1 MIAIKILLILAALA
15 FGLWVACSGSG
26 PDAPA

>member
-1 MIAIKILLILAALA
+1 MIAIKILLVLAALA
-15 FGLWVACSGSG
+15 FGLWVACSGGG

>member
-1 MIAIKILLILAALA
+1 MVVIKVLLVLAALA
-15 FGLWVACSGSG
+15 FGLYVACSGSG

>member
-1 MIAIKILLILAALA
+1 MVVIKILLILAALA

>member
-1 MIAIKILLILAALA
+1 MTAIKVLLVLAALA
-15 FGLWVACSGSG
+15 FGLYVACSGSG